1 MPRGLKELCLTS
13 RGESSPTFL
22 GYNVPDN
29 TRGYMSS
36 RTGTRRP
43 KLLATVIL
51 KPTVFELESTCNDV
65 LAPGEISHRQGI
77 SLASHLRLWNGSR
90 TSSQRSHE
98 RIRAPFI
105 SGNIDRWSF

>member
-29 TRGYMSS
+29 THGYMYS
-36 RTGTRRP
+36 RTGARRP

-65 LAPGEISHRQGI
+65 LAPDEISHRQGI

-98 RIRAPFI
+98 GIRAPFI
-105 SGNIDRWSF
+105 SGNVDRWSF